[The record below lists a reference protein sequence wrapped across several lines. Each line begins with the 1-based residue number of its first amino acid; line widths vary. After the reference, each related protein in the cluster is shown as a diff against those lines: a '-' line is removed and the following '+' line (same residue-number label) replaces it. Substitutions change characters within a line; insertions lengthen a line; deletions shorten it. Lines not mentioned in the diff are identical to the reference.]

1 MPAKLSSAFLR
12 LVLLLR
18 LLMLIA
24 AAGALIGALLMFW
37 EGGVK
42 LAGAL
47 RTLFV
52 ASEDAKSLV
61 GSVMSA
67 TDAFLFGVVL
77 LVFAFAIT
85 FGFVFDLSADLRQRL
100 PGWMR
105 IESLAELK
113 RTLIEVIVV
122 FLAVDFATDVAEGDG
137 HLSWPALIMPIA
149 IVLIAGALRL
159 MSGGSAHG
167 ADAPAAPSRGE

>member
-1 MPAKLSSAFLR
+1 MPARLGSAFLR
-12 LVLLLR
+12 LALLLR

-42 LAGAL
+42 LTGAL
-47 RTLFV
+47 RALLV
-52 ASEDAKSLV
+52 ANDDAKSLV
-61 GSVMSA
+61 GAVMGA
-67 TDAFLFGVVL
+67 TDALLFGVVL

-85 FGFVFDLSADLRQRL
+85 FGFVFDLPAGARERL

-105 IESLAELK
+105 IDGLGELK

-122 FLAVDFATDVAEGDG
+122 FLAVDFATDVAESDG
-137 HLSWPALIMPIA
+137 HLSWPALIMPISIA
-149 IVLIAGALRL
+149 LIAGALRL
-159 MSGGSAHG
+159 MSDGY
-167 ADAPAAPSRGE
+167 PSRGR